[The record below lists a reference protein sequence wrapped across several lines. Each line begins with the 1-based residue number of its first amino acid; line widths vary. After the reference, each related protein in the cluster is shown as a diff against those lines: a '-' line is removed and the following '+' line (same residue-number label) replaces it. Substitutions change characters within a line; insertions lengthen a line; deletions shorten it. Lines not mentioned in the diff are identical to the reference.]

1 MKGDFS
7 RVSFDPRNHFSQVLL
22 QQGRVT
28 LDADPNEQGAIL
40 LHLLRTMARDL
51 FGPYGGPV
59 DHLGFGL
66 DVEPGNKPK
75 LAIGAGRYY
84 VDGILCESEGC
95 DYLQQPHRSPAED
108 DPLRVWLDNGAKAGM
123 FWVYLDVW
131 ERHVT
136 SVEHP
141 PIREVA
147 LGGPDTCS
155 RVQVV
160 WQVKAI
166 EGEDGRKRLE
176 TLIETLIGRAQNASP
191 QERMRIKQR
200 IKRIKDNMAAAE
212 KEPNAACP
220 LGLDLLQ
227 REDLPHLVARID
239 DSHRIE
245 DPCVMPPES
254 GYRGAENQL
263 YRVEIHR
270 GSENGA
276 KPTFKW
282 SRENGSVLTAWL
294 RADGQRLVVASTRG
308 FAAGQW
314 VELSNDALD
323 LDNVAGPLLRISAVD
338 GDALILEGTP
348 DPNLLDG
355 GHPKVR
361 RWDQVDDGDT
371 VLDQGAVPV
380 EESSAGKALWI
391 DLEDG
396 VQIAFDTG
404 ADYRSG
410 DYWLIP
416 ARVATGGIEWPRDAQ
431 GKSLPQPPRGVQHH
445 YAPLGFLRR
454 EGEEAVEVI
463 DCGCIVYPMN
473 SCSHRKGMVEY
484 QGNPREIFGLPEA
497 PAPIPAAA
505 AAAEIKR
512 KAAARTEAAAN
523 ADAAKPAKAEKPSRK
538 PSG

>member
-51 FGPYGGPV
+51 FGPYGAPAE
-59 DHLGFGL
+59 HPGFRL
-66 DVEPGNKPK
+66 AITSGNTPT
-75 LAIGAGRYY
+75 LTIGAGRYY

-95 DYLQQPHRSPAED
+95 DYLDQPHRSPAEN
-108 DPLRVWLDNGAKAGM
+108 DPLRVWLDKGASNGM
-123 FWVYLDVW
+123 FWLYLDVW

-136 SVEHP
+136 AIEHP
-141 PIREVA
+141 SIREVA

-166 EGEDGRKRLE
+166 EGDDALKGLE
-176 TLIETLIGRAQNASP
+176 TLIETLAKRMQTADK
-191 QERMRIKQR
+191 QEQQRIELR
-200 IKRIKDNMAAAE
+200 IKRIREAMAAAE
-212 KEPNAACP
+212 KDPAVACS
-220 LGLDLLQ
+220 LGLELLQ
-227 REDLPHLVARID
+227 REKLPHLVARID
-239 DSHRIE
+239 DSRRIE

-254 GYRGAENQL
+254 GYRGVENHL

-270 GSENGA
+270 GSENGLR
-276 KPTFKW
+276 PTFKW

-294 RADGQRLVVASTRG
+294 RADGQRLVVVSTRG

-323 LDNVAGPLLRISAVD
+323 LENMSGPLLRVASID
-338 GDALILEGTP
+338 GDALIVEGTP
-348 DPNLLDG
+348 DPDLLYG
-355 GHPKVR
+355 GHPKIR
-361 RWDQVDDGDT
+361 RWDQADDGDT
-371 VLDQGAVPV
+371 VIDEGAVPV

-396 VQIAFDTG
+396 VQIAFDAG

-416 ARVATGGIEWPRDAQ
+416 ARVATGDIEWPRDEK
-431 GKSLPQPPRGVQHH
+431 GGSLPQPPRGVQHH

-454 EGEEAVEVI
+454 EKGDAIKVI
-463 DCGCIVYPMN
+463 DCGCTVHPMN
-473 SCSHRKGMVEY
+473 SCSLSDRVTFD
-484 QGNPREIFGLPEA
+484 NPARPVA
-497 PAPIPAAA
+497 YPASPATPG
-505 AAAEIKR
+505 R
-512 KAAARTEAAAN
+512 DQVVVTEAARR
-523 ADAAKPAKAEKPSRK
+523 PRPRK
-538 PSG
+538 PVK

>member
-51 FGPYGGPV
+51 FGPYGAPAE
-59 DHLGFGL
+59 HPGFRL
-66 DVEPGNKPK
+66 AITSGNTPT
-75 LAIGAGRYY
+75 LTIGAGRYY

-95 DYLQQPHRSPAED
+95 DYLDQPHRSPAEN
-108 DPLRVWLDNGAKAGM
+108 DPLRVWLEKGAGNGM
-123 FWVYLDVW
+123 FWLYLDVW

-136 SVEHP
+136 AIEHP
-141 PIREVA
+141 SIREVA

-166 EGEDGRKRLE
+166 DMSKAGDALAKQQEKLKKRQSTATGVEAVRLDVRIRSIQALLE
-176 TLIETLIGRAQNASP
+176 AIVAPTRDLANLCST
-191 QERMRIKQR
+191 
-200 IKRIKDNMAAAE
+200 
-212 KEPNAACP
+212 
-220 LGLDLLQ
+220 GLELLD
-227 REDLPHLVARID
+227 RESLPGLVARID
-239 DSHRIE
+239 DSRRIE

-254 GYRGAENQL
+254 GYRGAENHL

-270 GSENGA
+270 GSENGLR
-276 KPTFKW
+276 PTFKW

-294 RADGQRLVVASTRG
+294 RADGQRLIVASTRG

-323 LDNVAGPLLRISAVD
+323 LDNAAGPLLRISAVD
-338 GDALILEGTP
+338 GDALIVEGTP
-348 DPNLLDG
+348 DPDLLDG
-355 GHPKVR
+355 GHPKLR
-361 RWDQVDDGDT
+361 RWDQADDGDT
-371 VLDQGAVPV
+371 VLDEGAVPV

-396 VQIAFDTG
+396 VQIAFAAD

-416 ARVATGGIEWPRDAQ
+416 ARVATGDIEWPRDAQ
-431 GKSLPQPPRGVQHH
+431 GGSLPQTPRGVQHH
-445 YAPLGFLRR
+445 YAPLGFLHRPR
-454 EGEEAVEVI
+454 EQDSLATTACACIVRSTNSCIYRSEPPLPNPAIPVAPIKDEAVVAK
-463 DCGCIVYPMN
+463 P
-473 SCSHRKGMVEY
+473 
-484 QGNPREIFGLPEA
+484 
-497 PAPIPAAA
+497 
-505 AAAEIKR
+505 KR
-512 KAAARTEAAAN
+512 K
-523 ADAAKPAKAEKPSRK
+523 PRK
-538 PSG
+538 PVE